1 MGDHAIWAESP
12 WFSLRRNRPI
22 APKKRQ
28 GWRRN
33 RTSARVSRPTSV
45 FCSAE
50 LTTRKGK
57 DKHARNSPTKCRLG
71 TVASLVCPAAFSALA
86 QRKPMA
92 AKESGDVA
100 VSAVSR
106 WIFSR
111 RRRPLGL
118 TKATL
123 AKELSGA
130 LRRQRRRCVVPRRAT
145 PSRRNETD
153 ARAPSQRDR
162 PFFGFRHCHFP
173 GGSGHVRG
181 QDRSR
186 NINLREARVR
196 HCFLGYFSVGSDHA
210 GGEKLTTA
218 DKLDWAPRPHR
229 GLR

>member
-57 DKHARNSPTKCRLG
+57 DKHARNSPTKSRLG

-100 VSAVSR
+100 VPAVSR
-106 WIFSR
+106 LIFPR
-111 RRRPLGL
+111 RLRPLGQ

-123 AKELSGA
+123 AKKLTEA
-130 LRRQRRRCVVPRRAT
+130 LRRLRRRCVVPRRTT

-153 ARAPSQRDR
+153 ARASSQRDR
-162 PFFGFRHCHFP
+162 PFTVFAIVTSPAGVATREDKTPRGPKICTKREFGI
-173 GGSGHVRG
+173 V
-181 QDRSR
+181 
-186 NINLREARVR
+186 A
-196 HCFLGYFSVGSDHA
+196 
-210 GGEKLTTA
+210 
-218 DKLDWAPRPHR
+218 
-229 GLR
+229 

>member
-50 LTTRKGK
+50 LTTRKGA

-71 TVASLVCPAAFSALA
+71 TVASLVCPAAFSTLA

-100 VSAVSR
+100 VPAVSR
-106 WIFSR
+106 LIFPR
-111 RRRPLGL
+111 PHRPLGR

-123 AKELSGA
+123 AKKLTEA
-130 LRRQRRRCVVPRRAT
+130 LRRLRRRCVVPRRTT

-153 ARAPSQRDR
+153 ARASSQRDR
-162 PFFGFRHCHFP
+162 PFYGFRHCYFP
-173 GGSGHVRG
+173 GGGGHARG
-181 QDRSR
+181 QDPSR
-186 NINLREARVR
+186 TKNLHEARVW
-196 HCFLGYFSVGSDHA
+196 HCCLGYFSVGSDHV
-210 GGEKLTTA
+210 GGENTNNGK
-218 DKLDWAPRPHR
+218 
-229 GLR
+229 

>member
-50 LTTRKGK
+50 LTTRKGA

-100 VSAVSR
+100 VPAVSR
-106 WIFSR
+106 LIFPR
-111 RRRPLGL
+111 PHRPLGR
-118 TKATL
+118 TSVTS
-123 AKELSGA
+123 AKKLSES
-130 LRRQRRRCVVPRRAT
+130 LRRQRRRRVVPRRT
-145 PSRRNETD
+145 SPSRRNETD
-153 ARAPSQRDR
+153 ARTSSQRSR
-162 PFFGFRHCHFP
+162 QN
-173 GGSGHVRG
+173 RG
-181 QDRSR
+181 VAIVISPA
-186 NINLREARVR
+186 E
-196 HCFLGYFSVGSDHA
+196 
-210 GGEKLTTA
+210 LTTHEG
-218 DKLDWAPRPHR
+218 RTRR
-229 GLR
+229 GPKVCT